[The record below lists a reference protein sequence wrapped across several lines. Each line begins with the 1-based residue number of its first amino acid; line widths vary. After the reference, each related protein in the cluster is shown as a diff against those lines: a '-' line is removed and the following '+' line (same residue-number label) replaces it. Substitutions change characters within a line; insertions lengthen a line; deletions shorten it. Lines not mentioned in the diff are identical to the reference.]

1 MSSMSLRMGV
11 LFAVMLAAL
20 QLALGW
26 ASYSYVTRRC
36 DRLLDSELRF
46 QANALRDVSRGIDST
61 LMSAPTGQRLAVEH
75 SAEPPAE
82 AGFQYWGSDNTLRAS
97 SRDLQNVALDALPP
111 GFANFSVGGKRWR
124 ALTELDGGRW
134 IRVAQRSDV
143 RRAIGRS
150 AAMQAALLFGI
161 GTPILL
167 ALMMWILGRGLAP
180 IHSLAE
186 RIGRCEPGRSGPIG
200 PGELPREFEPI
211 VASVNGLLARCGAVA
226 AHDAAISK

>member
-1 MSSMSLRMGV
+1 MSVRIAVVAAV
-11 LFAVMLAAL
+11 LLVTL
-20 QLALGW
+20 QLALVW
-26 ASYSYVTRRC
+26 AGYAYATRHL
-36 DRLLDSELRF
+36 DRLLDGDLRT
-46 QANALRDVSRGIDST
+46 QASALLDLVSVDR
-61 LMSAPTGQRLAVEH
+61 ATGPLASKLPQVVEY
-75 SAEPPAE
+75 PA
-82 AGFQYWGSDNTLRAS
+82 AARIATGFQYWGTDNALVVS
-97 SRDLQNVALDALPP
+97 SRNMQTVPLDAMPP
-111 GFANFSVGGKRWR
+111 GFANFSINGKKWR

>member
-11 LFAVMLAAL
+11 IVAVTLAAL

-26 ASYSYVTRRC
+26 ASYTYVTRRC
-36 DRLLDSELRF
+36 DRLLDSELQF
-46 QANALRDVSRGIDST
+46 QANALRDVARGIEST
-61 LMSAPTGQRLAVEH
+61 SMSARSEPRPAVEGN
-75 SAEPPAE
+75 SAPRAE

-97 SRDLQNVALDALPP
+97 SRDLENVALDASPP
-111 GFANFSVGGKRWR
+111 GFADFSIEGKRWR

-143 RRAIGRS
+143 RRAVGRS
-150 AAMQAALLFGI
+150 AVLQAIALFGI
-161 GTPILL
+161 GTPILI

-180 IHSLAE
+180 IRSLAE
-186 RIGRCEPGRSGPIG
+186 QIGRCEPGRSGPIG

-211 VASVNGLLARCGAVA
+211 VASVNGLLARCSVVDKAYP
-226 AHDAAISK
+226 

>member
-1 MSSMSLRMGV
+1 MFSMSLRMGALV
-11 LFAVMLAAL
+11 AVMLAAL

-46 QANALRDVSRGIDST
+46 QANALRDVSRSMDST
-61 LMSAPTGQRLAVEH
+61 SMPAPTEQRIALEH
-75 SAEPPAE
+75 HAEPRAE
-82 AGFQYWGSDNTLRAS
+82 AGFQYWGSDNTLHAS

-111 GFANFSVGGKRWR
+111 GFANFSIEGKRWR

-143 RRAIGRS
+143 RQAIGRS
-150 AAMQAALLFGI
+150 TAVQAALLFGI
-161 GTPILL
+161 GTPILI

-180 IHSLAE
+180 IRSLAE
-186 RIGRCEPGRSGPIG
+186 QIGRCEPGRSGPIG

-226 AHDAAISK
+226 ARNVAIGK